1 MTTEIIKFIIKD
13 VLDES
18 PDFDLAPDDD
28 LLGGGLI
35 SSMGVFRIINFIE
48 KTYNIKVQTQD
59 MVIENFMT
67 VDAMVAYTRSQ
78 IS

>member
-1 MTTEIIKFIIKD
+1 MENEIVQFIINK
-13 VLDES
+13 VLNES

-28 LLGGGLI
+28 LLGSGLV
-35 SSMGVFRIINFIE
+35 SSMGVFRIINFVE
-48 KTYNIKVQTQD
+48 VAYGVKTPPQD

-67 VDAMVAYTRSQ
+67 VDAIVAYTKRQ